1 MQLKYR
7 KFSSIFFA
15 SQAIPFQAISRCVSL
30 LDFRD
35 AYSWLELCK
44 TISINLDANFD
55 SNMVSRDHSFL
66 CLNAT
71 TWLLCQE
78 SQGKSCLLIIWG
90 NPAFFG
96 TQVHHHN
103 ITNLTR
109 FCASLITTTA
119 APTCVIIFYC
129 IHHLCLRK

>member
-1 MQLKYR
+1 MELKYR
-7 KFSSIFFA
+7 KFSSIFSA

-44 TISINLDANFD
+44 TISINLDANFG

-71 TWLLCQE
+71 TWLLCQGP
-78 SQGKSCLLIIWG
+78 QGKSCLLIISG

-103 ITNLTR
+103 ITNFMR
-109 FCASLITTTA
+109 FCAYFSP
-119 APTCVIIFYC
+119 APTRVIIFYF